1 MATTPESPRVGRPK
15 RPLTAGVPPVTRR
28 IRRLVDLV
36 HGGNLAAAGRATGLP
51 YPTVRDLYTGRTAN
65 PELSTLNQLRAPY
78 GVSLNWFT
86 DRAADDEVPLGGRMV
101 LLPPHSRAPQG
112 AARALRQVLIPYAA
126 GDLLAVFAAVEEW
139 LKTKAAEPD
148 RPIVGETSGDAFT
161 FRLTTFLLQPLLAA
175 EKVGEEVIPPAAPTA
190 SPAQGVDAAWVA
202 RLEALGGMW
211 RILLPRVRAAGGVPT

>member
-1 MATTPESPRVGRPK
+1 MAKPRQPAPLGRPK
-15 RPLTAGVPPVTRR
+15 AVLSADVSPITRR
-28 IRRLVDLV
+28 IRRLIDLV

-51 YPTVRDLYTGRTAN
+51 YPTIRDLYTGRTAN
-65 PELSTLNQLRAPY
+65 PELSTLDRLRAPY

-86 DRAADDEVPLGGRMV
+86 DRAQDDEVPLGGRMV
-101 LLPPHSRAPQG
+101 LLPPHPRAAPQG

-126 GDLLAVFAAVEEW
+126 RDLLAVFAAVEER
-139 LKTKAAEPD
+139 LKAKPAEPD

-175 EKVGEEVIPPAAPTA
+175 EKVGEDVIPAAP
-190 SPAQGVDAAWVA
+190 PAGSAVPTVDAAWVA

-211 RILLPRVRAAGGVPT
+211 RVLLPR